1 MSTKTS
7 SSSSSLLLIILL
19 ILTFPIWIG
28 IAGGIFG
35 LIAGLV
41 GACIGII
48 AAIFGAIA
56 GAIGSIV
63 GIFDWFTFP
72 HLTISAFKFFVIVAI
87 IFAVVMMSRS
97 KRK

>member
-7 SSSSSLLLIILL
+7 SSSNSVLVIILL

-35 LIAGLV
+35 LIAGLF
-41 GACIGII
+41 GACIGIL

-63 GIFDWFTFP
+63 GIFDWYSFP
-72 HLTISAFKFFVIVAI
+72 HVTISVFKFLVIVAI